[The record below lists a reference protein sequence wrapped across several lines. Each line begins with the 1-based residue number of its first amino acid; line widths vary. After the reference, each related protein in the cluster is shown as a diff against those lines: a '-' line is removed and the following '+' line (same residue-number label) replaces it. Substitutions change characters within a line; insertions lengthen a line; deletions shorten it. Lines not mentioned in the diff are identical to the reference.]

1 MTIFIIVI
9 FLNDT
14 KLNLIINFSLLAH
27 QTLTQDLKYMLFSFE
42 SFIQDITVMKISLFI
57 IDYFNFILMNYVG
70 TFVET
75 FLIM

>member
-27 QTLTQDLKYMLFSFE
+27 QTLTQDLKYKLFSFE